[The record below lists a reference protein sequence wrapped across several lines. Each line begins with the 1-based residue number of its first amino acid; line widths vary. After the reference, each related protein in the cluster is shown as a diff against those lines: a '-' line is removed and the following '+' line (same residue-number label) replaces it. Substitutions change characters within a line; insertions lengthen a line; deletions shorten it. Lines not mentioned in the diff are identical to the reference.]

1 MSSLAQPPG
10 TIPGMVT
17 LEKVEGSR
25 ERFVPLLLEADDSV
39 EVVRTYFELGSMYA
53 IADDG
58 VEVGVVLTI
67 PDGDDLEIKNIAVA
81 PEHRGR
87 GIGTAVLKLAADLA
101 REAGA
106 SRLVVG
112 TADSSPGTVRF
123 YERAGFLRYGVREG
137 FFDAYPEP
145 IWENGVRAH
154 DMIMLERRP
163 N

>member
-1 MSSLAQPPG
+1 
-10 TIPGMVT
+10 MVT

-25 ERFVPLLLEADDSV
+25 ERFVPLLLEADDSE
-39 EVVRTYFELGSMYA
+39 EVVRAYLEQGSMYG
-53 IADDG
+53 IVDDG

-67 PDGDDLEIKNIAVA
+67 LDGDDLEVKNIALA
-81 PEHRGR
+81 LEHRGR
-87 GIGTAVLKLAADLA
+87 GIGTAVLELAVDLA
-101 REAGA
+101 REAAA

-112 TADSSPGTVRF
+112 TADSSPRTVRF

-145 IWENGVRAH
+145 VWENGVRAH

-163 N
+163 S

>member
-1 MSSLAQPPG
+1 
-10 TIPGMVT
+10 MVT
-17 LEKVEGSR
+17 LEKVEGGR
-25 ERFVPLLLEADDSV
+25 DRFVTLLLEADDSE
-39 EVVRTYFELGSMYA
+39 EVVRAYFEQGDMYA

-67 PDGDDLEIKNIAVA
+67 LDEDDLEIKNIALA

-87 GIGTAVLKLAADLA
+87 GIGTAVLELAADLA
-101 REAGA
+101 KEAGA

-112 TADSSPGTVRF
+112 TADSSPETVRF
-123 YERAGFLRYGVREG
+123 YERAGFMRCGVREG

-145 IWENGVRAH
+145 VWENGVRAR

-163 N
+163 S